1 MVQLEGEGI
10 PIPYLESIHLSS
22 NLPQDSDEPKSV
34 ISIGAN
40 SLQWSGVGPRVV
52 EMLLLLP
59 VLLLLAEDLELQEEL
74 LLL

>member
-1 MVQLEGEGI
+1 MVQLEGGGI

-34 ISIGAN
+34 ISIAAN